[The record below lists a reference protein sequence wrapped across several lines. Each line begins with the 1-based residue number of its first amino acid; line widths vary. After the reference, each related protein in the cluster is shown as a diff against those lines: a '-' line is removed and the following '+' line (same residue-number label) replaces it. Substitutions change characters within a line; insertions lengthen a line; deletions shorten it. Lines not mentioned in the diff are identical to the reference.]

1 MAGEQASGSGERKPG
16 TPGPFSR
23 WMQHKMN
30 ARTNRRMRRKRS
42 GKVMGMDV
50 LILHT
55 VGRRTG
61 EQRESPIAW
70 FDDGDDAKLVVASG
84 GGTLNPDWYVNL
96 MAHPD
101 QASMELPGHDAVP
114 VTPQRLDGD
123 DREQAWKRIVADQPR
138 LGKYQ
143 AKSKR
148 IYPVVRLT
156 VR

>member
-1 MAGEQASGSGERKPG
+1 MAGEQGSDRAERKPG
-16 TPGPFSR
+16 TPGAFSR
-23 WMQHKMN
+23 WMQRKMN

-101 QASMELPGHDAVP
+101 KASMELPGHDAVP
-114 VTPQRLDGD
+114 VTPQRLEGD